1 MLDGVSAFPRVLSPL
16 VSPCLPSC
24 FPLLDGVSSFP
35 RPCLPIA
42 FSPRMCACVGW
53 CIYLPE
59 VLPPP
64 PVFLLV
70 SFCWM
75 ACPPSRGSYLPLSP
89 IAFLLVPQTVC
100 RSLGV
105 LNAFLRCP
113 PWFCVSAF
121 ARVFFPFVCHYT
133 PSCFPLLDG
142 VSAFPRSSPFV
153 SHCLHICSCVGR
165 WCVRLPDVLSS
176 VVSPCLPS
184 SPLVSLLVSPCV
196 SFHMCACVG
205 WCLCLGWCVRLPET
219 LSPLVSRCF
228 PLPPIVS
235 HSLPAC
241 VPVLNGVS
249 AFLRSC
255 LPLSPIASHCLPA
268 CLPACLPSCLPA
280 CLPACLSSCFPL
292 WRVVS
297 FCIFPHAVYG

>member
-1 MLDGVSAFPRVLSPL
+1 MVCPASRGLVSPLHSLPACVPVLDGVFTFPR
-16 VSPCLPSC
+16 SC
-24 FPLLDGVSSFP
+24 
-35 RPCLPIA
+35 
-42 FSPRMCACVGW
+42 
-53 CIYLPE
+53 
-59 VLPPP
+59 PP

-176 VVSPCLPS
+176 VVSPRLPSCLPLCLL
-184 SPLVSLLVSPCV
+184 PHVCLCWMVSLPWMVCPPSRDLVSPC
-196 SFHMCACVG
+196 F
-205 WCLCLGWCVRLPET
+205 
-219 LSPLVSRCF
+219 
-228 PLPPIVS
+228 
-235 HSLPAC
+235 SL
-241 VPVLNGVS
+241 
-249 AFLRSC
+249 F
-255 LPLSPIASHCLPA
+255 PIASHCLAFSPRMCA
-268 CLPACLPSCLPA
+268 CAKRCVRFPEVLSPFVSHCLPLSPSLSPS
-280 CLPACLSSCFPL
+280 LSSFLSPSLSPSLSLFLFSFVAGGFILHFPPCSVRL
-292 WRVVS
+292 GVLNAFSCV
-297 FCIFPHAVYG
+297 